1 MPLAYLTGNDG
12 GVAIG
17 TATNHNAQFNVW
29 NATFSRN
36 VSDISGFGDGA
47 RRRRLGVYDVQG
59 SAGGFMVYDAAGPG
73 ANTSDWSSTGV
84 SVFLHAK
91 AGSVLTATAATAC
104 TLSFGAIVSEIA
116 MSNAKTGD
124 AGISFNFQLSSGS
137 APTETWDETA

>member
-1 MPLAYLTGNDG
+1 MPLTYLTGNDG

-59 SAGGFMVYDAAGPG
+59 SAGGFMVADAGGLGPG
-73 ANTSDWSSTGV
+73 ANTTDWSSTGV

-91 AGSVLTATAATAC
+91 GAGTSASSC
-104 TLSFGAIVSEIA
+104 TLSFVAVVSDIA

-124 AGISFNFQLSSGS
+124 AAISFNFQLSGGS
-137 APTETWDETA
+137 APTETWDETP

>member
-1 MPLAYLTGNDG
+1 MPLTYLTGNDG
-12 GVAIG
+12 GVALG

-59 SAGGFMVYDAAGPG
+59 SAGGFMVADGTSPG
-73 ANTSDWSSTGV
+73 ANTTDWSSTGITV
-84 SVFLHAK
+84 LLHAK
-91 AGSVLTATAATAC
+91 GSGTSPSSC
-104 TLSFGAIVSEIA
+104 TLSFGAIISDIA

-124 AGISFNFQLSSGS
+124 AAVSFNFQLSSGS

>member
-73 ANTSDWSSTGV
+73 ANTTDWSSTGV
-84 SVFLHAK
+84 TVFLHAK
-91 AGSVLTATAATAC
+91 GSGTAVSSC